1 MELQRSNQLRQRP
14 FCLEG
19 FVGVAKTH
27 ELMNFDEAIQDPRW
41 IIAME
46 KKMNSIDKKNTWTL
60 EDFPKGKSFILTK
73 HGFIKSRKVQEEKLT
88 LSR

>member
-1 MELQRSNQLRQRP
+1 MELQRSNRLRQRP

-27 ELMNFDEAIQDPRW
+27 ELMNFDEVIQDPRW

-46 KKMNSIDKKNTWTL
+46 KKMNSIDKKNPCTIML
-60 EDFPKGKSFILTK
+60 DF
-73 HGFIKSRKVQEEKLT
+73 
-88 LSR
+88 